1 MSEFPNNRDLYRRT
15 GIIEGKQDMIIE
27 KLASLEDKVD
37 RLIKDMERI
46 KAEARVFGG
55 VVSFIVA
62 VITNAVI
69 ALGFK
74 R

>member
-1 MSEFPNNRDLYRRT
+1 VSEFPNNRDLYRRT